1 MSGGT
6 ASGGKASG
14 GMASGGKATGGARA
28 TGGTTASGGATAAC
42 DPSTA
47 QVGYTCT
54 SGWGATMSPYI
65 LNNNWWGTDGATGT
79 QCLWGTCQNGDTIG
93 WVTNWNWSG
102 GSNWVLTYTS
112 VVFGWQYGF
121 PVANTGLP
129 IQVSSGK
136 AINCGWDFALTQT
149 SGSFNVAYDI
159 WLHDTATPP
168 SSGGQAGEIMIWL
181 YNQGAAPAGSVTAS
195 SISVG
200 GAPWN
205 LWVGNVGW
213 PVYSYVRTSN
223 VTSATLNVMDFT
235 GDLVNRKYVPE
246 TQYVSSV
253 QAGIEVRKGTT
264 SGTLKTN
271 SFYCRIQ

>member
-1 MSGGT
+1 MRAYLVQFCTLTAVLAWGGCAPEDGTPTGTGGSPAATGGTGPVATGGMSGGT

-14 GMASGGKATGGARA
+14 GMASGGKATGGA
-28 TGGTTASGGATAAC
+28 TPAC
-42 DPSTA
+42 DPNTA

-54 SGWGATMSPYI
+54 SGWGATMTPYI
-65 LNNNWWGTDGATGT
+65 LNNNWWGTDGATGK

-136 AINCGWDFALTQT
+136 AINCGWDYALTQT

-159 WLHDTATPP
+159 WLHDTANPP

-195 SISVG
+195 SI
-200 GAPWN
+200 
-205 LWVGNVGW
+205 
-213 PVYSYVRTSN
+213 
-223 VTSATLNVMDFT
+223 
-235 GDLVNRKYVPE
+235 
-246 TQYVSSV
+246 
-253 QAGIEVRKGTT
+253 
-264 SGTLKTN
+264 
-271 SFYCRIQ
+271 